1 MQKHIESIPTAA
13 LRKLSSW
20 HWPGNIRELENF
32 IERSVI
38 LTHGSELQVPVS
50 GLSNNGKSIP
60 MVGTREANERD
71 EIVRILK
78 TTNGRVAG
86 PNGAAARM
94 SLKRTTLIA
103 RMKKLGIDPRR
114 VA

>member
-1 MQKHIESIPTAA
+1 MA
-13 LRKLSSW
+13 
-20 HWPGNIRELENF
+20 
-32 IERSVI
+32 
-38 LTHGSELQVPVS
+38 
-50 GLSNNGKSIP
+50 
-60 MVGTREANERD
+60 GTREANERD
-71 EIVRILK
+71 EIVRVSK

-114 VA
+114 VS